1 MKTFSP
7 APSNKKARNI
17 VCILLAAAFVMLIL
31 SSTDLLPS
39 YRSVMQLGALV
50 IITVALVVWCRYL
63 LLHYTYSIEE
73 DRSGIYTLI
82 VYQTQG
88 RRSSAMLA
96 LPLTDVFSVETLSS
110 EELKKKEGSIS
121 EEAANGK
128 KKLRKYNF
136 LSTISPN
143 EVMLMLSVK
152 RESVTEVV
160 LEPNA
165 EFAAE
170 LESCILAA
178 RQKSAE
184 LYGEE
189 EE

>member
-1 MKTFSP
+1 
-7 APSNKKARNI
+7 
-17 VCILLAAAFVMLIL
+17 
-31 SSTDLLPS
+31 
-39 YRSVMQLGALV
+39 
-50 IITVALVVWCRYL
+50 
-63 LLHYTYSIEE
+63 
-73 DRSGIYTLI
+73 
-82 VYQTQG
+82 
-88 RRSSAMLA
+88 
-96 LPLTDVFSVETLSS
+96 
-110 EELKKKEGSIS
+110 
-121 EEAANGK
+121 
-128 KKLRKYNF
+128 
-136 LSTISPN
+136 
-143 EVMLMLSVK
+143 MLSVK